1 MSDRRP
7 PDPVAVAGVTLAT
20 AFWGCSF
27 TWAKAGGAGVNEALG
42 NPPGAPVGPTLFL
55 ALRFLLSAVVWA
67 LIVPRSLRGWTRQ
80 GVLDGLLL
88 GSVLLVPMVFQVIGL
103 DRTSEAVSA
112 FLTSLTVVV
121 VPVVLTVVLRRPPR
135 AGMWGAVALAL
146 LGIWLMTGAAPGGF
160 GVGEL
165 LGLLCG
171 ILFSGH
177 ILALDRVMRRE
188 STPRMALAQF
198 AVGGVLALLVCPFLP
213 GGAAAL
219 APDALVRVLGHG
231 LGADPT
237 AGSTASPWTSDA
249 VLWNL
254 VPVTVIS
261 TLAAF
266 ALIFTFQPRMSPT
279 RAAIVY
285 LFEPIFASLFAWI
298 AVGRTLAPIALL
310 GGGLILVANA
320 LAEVV
325 SRRDDGV
332 DSSGLNTPST
342 VEE

>member
-1 MSDRRP
+1 VTTRRP

-27 TWAKAGGAGVNEALG
+27 TWAKAGGAGVNDALG
-42 NPPGAPVGPTLFL
+42 LPGGSPVGPTLFL

-67 LIVPRSLRGWTRQ
+67 VVVPRSLRGWTRR
-80 GVLDGLLL
+80 GVGDGLLL
-88 GSVLLVPMVFQVIGL
+88 GGVLLVPMVFQVIGL

-121 VPVVLTVVLRRPPR
+121 VPVVLTLILRRPPR
-135 AGMWGAVALAL
+135 PGMWGAVALAL
-146 LGIWLMTGAAPGGF
+146 LGIWLMTGAAPTGF

-198 AVGGVLALLVCPFLP
+198 AVGGVGALLVCPFLP
-213 GGAAAL
+213 GGWGAL
-219 APDALVRVLGHG
+219 APDGLAAVLTHG
-231 LGADPT
+231 LGTGPT
-237 AGSTASPWTSDA
+237 DGTRGWWASDA
-249 VLWNL
+249 VLANL
-254 VPVTVIS
+254 VPVTVVS

-266 ALIFTFQPRMSPT
+266 ALIFSFQPRLSPT

-285 LFEPIFASLFAWI
+285 LFEPIFASLFAWVV
-298 AVGRTLAPIALL
+298 VGRTLAPIALA
-310 GGGLILVANA
+310 GGALILVANG

-332 DSSGLNTPST
+332 DSSGPNAPST
-342 VEE
+342 AEE